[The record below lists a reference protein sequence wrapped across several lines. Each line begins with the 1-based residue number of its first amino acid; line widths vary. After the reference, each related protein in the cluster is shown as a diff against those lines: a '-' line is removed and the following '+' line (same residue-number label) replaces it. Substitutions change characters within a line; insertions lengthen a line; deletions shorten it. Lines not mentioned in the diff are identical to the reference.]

1 MGAQAGTSPAAAS
14 KEVKGTK
21 KEEFYNFKHAH
32 TDTHTHKLLHFQFQK
47 KEKSVLHTTMA
58 ELLLPFGLLNALTVS

>member
-32 TDTHTHKLLHFQFQK
+32 TDTHTQTSSLSVP
-47 KEKSVLHTTMA
+47 KEGEKCATYYN
-58 ELLLPFGLLNALTVS
+58 G